1 MTDETVTQLT
11 RVLNYLQSA
20 GLWEHLTV
28 GQILALTPDTIQEI
42 AGIAL
47 NHFTDTEPCPDD
59 DSQLPELWYDIIRIT
74 L

>member
-11 RVLNYLQSA
+11 RVLNYLQSG

-28 GQILALTPDTIQEI
+28 GQMLALTPDKVQEI

-59 DSQLPELWYDIIRIT
+59 DSQLPEHWYDIIRLT
-74 L
+74 

>member
-28 GQILALTPDTIQEI
+28 GQMLALTPDKVQEM
-42 AGIAL
+42 AGW
-47 NHFTDTEPCPDD
+47 H
-59 DSQLPELWYDIIRIT
+59 
-74 L
+74 